1 VGSVDGSGADS
12 FVGFVAVT
20 TPTVT
25 PQWHTPEGYEVDVGK
40 LGMRGALKPHEQVVG
55 ARLVVPNGAVPNG
68 ALLWVE
74 LRFSGRED
82 TRLIALPIAEFH
94 TYVKL
99 PIVGLTG
106 EF

>member
-1 VGSVDGSGADS
+1 
-12 FVGFVAVT
+12 
-20 TPTVT
+20 
-25 PQWHTPEGYEVDVGK
+25 
-40 LGMRGALKPHEQVVG
+40 MRGALKPHEKVAG
-55 ARLVVPNGAVPNG
+55 ARLVVPTGAVPNG

-74 LRFSGRED
+74 IRFSGRED
-82 TRLIALPIAEFH
+82 TRLIALPITEFH